1 MFSTNSL
8 WKGVPEN
15 KYITV
20 INNKSTVIM
29 MTNGD
34 DGENDDGNDAV
45 CDGDDEGYDGNIDID
60 DDDDEDA
67 VSQ

>member
-1 MFSTNSL
+1 
-8 WKGVPEN
+8 
-15 KYITV
+15 
-20 INNKSTVIM
+20 M

-60 DDDDEDA
+60 DDDDEYA

>member
-1 MFSTNSL
+1 MFSTNFL

-29 MTNGD
+29 MTKGL

-45 CDGDDEGYDGNIDID
+45 CDGDNEWYDGNID
-60 DDDDEDA
+60 DDEKDA
-67 VSQ
+67 VSH

>member
-1 MFSTNSL
+1 MMM
-8 WKGVPEN
+8 
-15 KYITV
+15 
-20 INNKSTVIM
+20 M

-45 CDGDDEGYDGNIDID
+45 CDGEDEGYDGNIVID
-60 DDDDEDA
+60 DDGDEDA

>member
-29 MTNGD
+29 MKNGD
-34 DGENDDGNDAV
+34 YGENHDAV

-60 DDDDEDA
+60 DDDDDEDA
-67 VSQ
+67 MSK

>member
-1 MFSTNSL
+1 MFSTNFL

-29 MTNGD
+29 MTKGL

-45 CDGDDEGYDGNIDID
+45 CDGEDEGYDGNIVID
-60 DDDDEDA
+60 DDGDEDA